1 MELYIDSLKIEDMSE
16 LEDVL
21 ISIVEKLSD
30 IINNNDI
37 EDKLLGIEFTT
48 RDGDNRLVDVG
59 IIRLTYSKTNGEGKF
74 YSLDIEDKS
83 FANNF
88 SLAKH
93 IYNKLKDKVSYT
105 DTNPIIAHLMFY
117 IKTPIVMENK

>member
-1 MELYIDSLKIEDMSE
+1 METYIKNLKIEDITE

-21 ISIVEKLSD
+21 LNIVTKLRD
-30 IINNNDI
+30 IIDNNDI

-48 RDGDNRLVDVG
+48 HDGDNRLVDTGV
-59 IIRLTYSKTNGEGKF
+59 IRLTYSKTNGEGKF
-74 YSLDIEDKS
+74 HSLDIEDKS

-105 DTNPIIAHLMFY
+105 DTNPITTCLMFY

>member
-1 MELYIDSLKIEDMSE
+1 MELYIESLKIEDMSE

-21 ISIVEKLSD
+21 ISIVKKLSD

-37 EDKLLGIEFTT
+37 EDKLLGIEFTI
-48 RDGDNRLVDVG
+48 RDGDNRLVDTGV
-59 IIRLTYSKTNGEGKF
+59 IRLTYSKTNGEGKF
-74 YSLDIEDKS
+74 HSLDIEDKS

-105 DTNPIIAHLMFY
+105 DSNPITARLMFY
-117 IKTPIVMENK
+117 IKNPIVMEIK